1 MSSQVFTHYFLVQG
15 EDLKEAVEKVKNF
28 LENYQLVNYDN
39 FSVDE
44 GNSPSAT
51 EKNFWKDLEEALEKN
66 VSLLRNYLS
75 ELKREGSILTLE
87 DIERIPQGYLS
98 KIFHLVAHL
107 IDGFFGIDS
116 YFYNLVEDSHWIS
129 LPLRKNLLK
138 TPERYF
144 LVKVIAYIYE
154 PTYYF
159 EYLTPKKFFKK

>member
-75 ELKREGSILTLE
+75 ELKREGSILTL
-87 DIERIPQGYLS
+87 
-98 KIFHLVAHL
+98 
-107 IDGFFGIDS
+107 
-116 YFYNLVEDSHWIS
+116 
-129 LPLRKNLLK
+129 
-138 TPERYF
+138 F
-144 LVKVIAYIYE
+144 L
-154 PTYYF
+154 
-159 EYLTPKKFFKK
+159 